1 MGAAQVALGRLYRDV
16 AEEKLD
22 LLQFAASGTT
32 ESSATP
38 PEIVRRKFAHA
49 NFCRELFDDVPD
61 ELLRHVFTPNLAGAT
76 HAAEE
81 ATTGDSSGF
90 HPVVREIPHPI
101 GDRDGPNVT
110 SLPAQV
116 DDCPMPFA
124 LLEVINCQISEFM
137 TPKSASQKNGE

>member
-22 LLQFAASGTT
+22 LLHFAASGTT

-61 ELLRHVFTPNLAGAT
+61 EPLRHLFTPNLAGAT

-90 HPVVREIPHPI
+90 HPVVQEIPHPI
-101 GDRDGPNVT
+101 GDRDSPNVT

-124 LLEVINCQISEFM
+124 LLEVINCQTSEFM
-137 TPKSASQKNGE
+137 TPKSASQKDG

>member
-1 MGAAQVALGRLYRDV
+1 M
-16 AEEKLD
+16 
-22 LLQFAASGTT
+22 
-32 ESSATP
+32 
-38 PEIVRRKFAHA
+38 RRKFAHA
-49 NFCRELFDDVPD
+49 NFCSELFDDVPD
-61 ELLRHVFTPNLAGAT
+61 ELLRHLFTPNLAGAT

-90 HPVVREIPHPI
+90 HPVVQEIPHPI

-124 LLEVINCQISEFM
+124 LLEVINCQRVHDAEVRK
-137 TPKSASQKNGE
+137 PKGRLARPDLVCP

>member
-1 MGAAQVALGRLYRDV
+1 M
-16 AEEKLD
+16 D

-38 PEIVRRKFAHA
+38 REIVRRKFAHA
-49 NFCRELFDDVPD
+49 NFCRELFDDAPD
-61 ELLRHVFTPNLAGAT
+61 ELLRHLFTPNLAGAT

-90 HPVVREIPHPI
+90 HPVVQEIAHPI

-124 LLEVINCQISEFM
+124 LLEVINCQTSEFM
-137 TPKSASQKNGE
+137 TPKSASRSLVCETPDCSQ